1 MILKKRGNAAVVK
14 KKQWYKLDNAGVL
27 YSAIQREEYSA
38 VYRFSAVM
46 AKPVIPAALQ
56 NAVDAVMPRFP
67 GFAMRIR
74 RGLFWYYFEPNTA
87 PGPFLKPDVA
97 DPCQPI
103 RFHEDA
109 GWLVRFYYYQNRI
122 SFEAFHALADG
133 VGALTFFRT
142 LLAEYLRQTGVSVP
156 AGEGVLDLNES
167 PRQEEMEDAY
177 ARYVGPVAR
186 RLPLVKHAYSNRGQ
200 SEPFY
205 TFHVTM
211 GFLPVD
217 QLREK
222 ARSYQV
228 SVTEYLAAALLWVLA
243 EKQRGENYHRMR
255 PVTLAVPVN
264 LRSYFPSDTL
274 RNFLVTVQPGFD
286 PALGKY
292 SFGEVATQVHH
303 YMRLHTT
310 PQEMRSQ
317 ITLNVRYQ
325 SNPALQL
332 IPRVLK
338 NPLVAHNYRTRGVRP
353 FSATF
358 TNPGAFTVP
367 EAMRPHIGHMEVVLG
382 QATVPRPHVASIS
395 HGNIMEITVA
405 GTQKDADLEREF
417 FRFLVREGLP
427 VRVESNR
434 TDTGRRV

>member
-1 MILKKRGNAAVVK
+1 MAK

-27 YSAIQREEYSA
+27 YSALQREEYSA
-38 VYRFSAVM
+38 VYRFSAMMTEIV
-46 AKPVIPAALQ
+46 APAALQ

-97 DPCQPI
+97 DPCQPV
-103 RFHEDA
+103 RFHENG

-142 LLAEYLRQTGVSVP
+142 LLAEYLRQTGVAVP
-156 AGEGVLDLNES
+156 TGEGVMDLSEP
-167 PRQEEMEDAY
+167 PRREELEDAY
-177 ARYVGPVAR
+177 VRYAGPAAR
-186 RLPLVKHAYSNRGQ
+186 RLPLVKRAYSNRGQ
-200 SEPFY
+200 AEPFY

-211 GFLPVD
+211 GFVPVD
-217 QLREK
+217 KLREK
-222 ARSYQV
+222 AHSYQV

-243 EKQRGENYHRMR
+243 EKQRRENYHRMR
-255 PVTLAVPVN
+255 PVMLAVPVN
-264 LRSYFPSDTL
+264 LRPWFPSETL

-292 SFGEVATQVHH
+292 SFGEVAAQVRH
-303 YMRLHTT
+303 YMKLHTA
-310 PQEMRSQ
+310 PQEMQAQ
-317 ITLNVRYQ
+317 ITRNVRYQ
-325 SNPALQL
+325 SNPVLQL
-332 IPRVLK
+332 IPQVLK
-338 NPLVAHNYRTRGVRP
+338 NPIVAHNYRTRGVRP

-367 EAMRPHIGHMEVVLG
+367 EAMRPHIRHMEVVLG

-395 HGNIMEITVA
+395 YGNIMEITVA
-405 GTQKDADLEREF
+405 GTQVDADTEREL
-417 FRFLVREGLP
+417 FRFLVQEGLP

-434 TDTGRRV
+434 TGTKRRV

>member
-1 MILKKRGNAAVVK
+1 VVK
-14 KKQWYKLDNAGVL
+14 KKKWYKLDNAGVL
-27 YSAIQREEYSA
+27 YSALQREEYSA

-46 AKPVIPAALQ
+46 TETVAPAALQ
-56 NAVDAVMPRFP
+56 NAVDAVLPRFP
-67 GFAMRIR
+67 GFSVRIR
-74 RGLFWYYFEPNTA
+74 QGLFWYYFEPNTA

-109 GWLVRFYYYQNRI
+109 GWLIRFYYYQNRI

-142 LLAEYLRQTGVSVP
+142 LLAEYLRQTGVAVP
-156 AGEGVLDLNES
+156 AGEGVLGLNEP
-167 PRQEEMEDAY
+167 PRREELEDAY
-177 ARYVGPVAR
+177 ARYVGPAAR

-200 SEPFY
+200 AEPFY

-211 GFLPVD
+211 GFVPVD
-217 QLREK
+217 KLREK
-222 ARSYQV
+222 AHGYRV

-243 EKQRGENYHRMR
+243 EKQRRENYHQMR

-264 LRSYFPSDTL
+264 LRPYFPSETL

-292 SFGEVATQVHH
+292 SFSEVAAQVHN
-303 YMRLHTT
+303 YMKLHTA
-310 PQEMRSQ
+310 PQEMQAQ
-317 ITLNVRYQ
+317 ITRNVRYQ
-325 SNPALQL
+325 SNPVLQL
-332 IPRVLK
+332 IPQVLK
-338 NPLVAHNYRTRGVRP
+338 SPIVARNYRTRGVRP

-367 EAMRPHIGHMEVVLG
+367 EAMRPHIRHMEVVLG

-395 HGNIMEITVA
+395 YGNIMEITMA
-405 GTQKDADLEREF
+405 GTQADADTERAL

-427 VRVESNR
+427 VHVESNR
-434 TDTGRRV
+434 TGAERRM

>member
-1 MILKKRGNAAVVK
+1 MAK

-27 YSAIQREEYSA
+27 YSALQREDYSA

-46 AKPVIPAALQ
+46 TEMVSPNALQ
-56 NAVDAVMPRFP
+56 NAINAVMPRFP
-67 GFAMRIR
+67 GFGMRIR
-74 RGLFWYYFEPNTA
+74 RGLFWYYFEPNAA

-97 DPCQPI
+97 DPCQPV

-142 LLAEYLRQTGVSVP
+142 LLAEYLRQSGVDVP
-156 AGEGVLDLNES
+156 AGEGVMDLDEP
-167 PRQEEMEDAY
+167 PRREELEDAY
-177 ARYVGPVAR
+177 ARYVGPAAR
-186 RLPLVKHAYSNRGQ
+186 RLPLVKRAYSNRGQ
-200 SEPFY
+200 AEPFY

-211 GFLPVD
+211 GFVPVD
-217 QLREK
+217 KLREK

-243 EKQRGENYHRMR
+243 EKQRRENYHRMR

-264 LRSYFPSDTL
+264 LRPWFPSETL
-274 RNFLVTVQPGFD
+274 RNFLITVQPGFD

-292 SFGEVATQVHH
+292 SFGEVAAQVRH
-303 YMRLHTT
+303 YMKLHTV
-310 PQEMRSQ
+310 PQEMQAQ
-317 ITLNVRYQ
+317 ITRNVRYQ
-325 SNPALQL
+325 SNPVLQL
-332 IPRVLK
+332 IPQVLK
-338 NPLVAHNYRTRGVRP
+338 NPIVAYNYRTRGVRP

-358 TNPGAFTVP
+358 TNPGAFAVP
-367 EAMRPHIGHMEVVLG
+367 EAMQPHIRHMEVVLG

-395 HGNIMEITVA
+395 YDNIMEITVA
-405 GTQKDADLEREF
+405 GTQADTDTEREL

-434 TDTGRRV
+434 TGSKRRG

>member
-1 MILKKRGNAAVVK
+1 MAK

-27 YSAIQREEYSA
+27 YSALQREEYSA

-46 AKPVIPAALQ
+46 TEPVVPAALQ
-56 NAVDAVMPRFP
+56 NAIDKVMPRFS
-67 GFAMRIR
+67 GFTMRIR
-74 RGLFWYYFEPNTA
+74 RGVFWYYFEPNTA
-87 PGPFLKPDVA
+87 PGPFLKADVSA
-97 DPCQPI
+97 PCQPV

-122 SFEAFHALADG
+122 SIEAFHALADG
-133 VGALTFFRT
+133 AGALTFFRT
-142 LLAEYLRQTGVSVP
+142 LLAEYLRQIGVDVP
-156 AGEGVLDLNES
+156 AGDGVLDLREP
-167 PRQEEMEDAY
+167 PRREELEDAY
-177 ARYVGPVAR
+177 VRYVGPAAR
-186 RLPLVKHAYSNRGQ
+186 RLPLVKRAYSNRGEA
-200 SEPFY
+200 EPFY

-211 GFLPVD
+211 GFVPVD
-217 QLREK
+217 KLREK

-243 EKQRGENYHRMR
+243 EKQRRENYHRMR

-264 LRSYFPSDTL
+264 LRPYFPSQTL

-286 PALGKY
+286 PALGEY
-292 SFGEVATQVHH
+292 QFAQVAAQVRH
-303 YMRLHTT
+303 YMKLHTT
-310 PQEMRSQ
+310 PQEMQAQ
-317 ITLNVRYQ
+317 ITRNVRYQ
-325 SNPALQL
+325 SNRALQL

-338 NPLVAHNYRTRGVRP
+338 NPIVAHNYRTRGVRP

-367 EAMRPHIGHMEVVLG
+367 EAMQPHIHHMEVVLG

-395 HGNIMEITVA
+395 YGNLMEITVA
-405 GTQKDADLEREF
+405 GTQVDADTEREF

-427 VRVESNR
+427 VHIESNR
-434 TDTGRRV
+434 THTGRRE